1 MGMFRHIRQTFFL
14 VITLAAAMV
23 SSCRSGEEELAFLR
37 VSEKELFLPC
47 NEGTSRLTVSCSGDF
62 TVKSSVVWVRC
73 EIISTR
79 LTDNLVLYV
88 EENPAVN
95 ARVGEIRISAKDCK
109 DVTVTLTQEG
119 CDPMGSPDCRL
130 VSLKL
135 DKVLNGLES
144 DVEFKLDNLGRTFT
158 AKYLKWIER
167 SDPQMFVLTFET
179 TGKSVSAGGK
189 TVISGETRLSL
200 AERVSLVITAESGTK
215 SEYFIDLNCPQINTE
230 LPVLRLQ
237 PDSEINSTEI
247 YVQTTAT
254 LYSPHTSNGWWSP
267 ENGKIEVRGRGNST
281 WGLPKKPYRIKFP
294 EKFSPVGLNHASAK
308 SWVLLAND
316 MDKSLIRDALGW
328 VMSSILFN
336 PDENYHDPLVV
347 KFTPCTQFVNVY
359 MGNRYHGL
367 YHLTDQ
373 LERAKDRVAV
383 DKLEA
388 ADGADPAKI
397 EGGYI
402 VESSVHGEAAPVR
415 FNSRVCG
422 IQFDHKY
429 PKDDDFDPAQYAYI
443 EDHIAKAEEVLYG
456 TGFKDAQN
464 GWRRYFDER
473 TLADYIIVKELCG
486 DMDGYISTYIYK
498 RRGSDKLFFGPIWDV
513 DKGWGNE
520 ERTAGYTADKE
531 HSLMIRAGFQMPGC
545 NRKDWYNR
553 FWEDES
559 FRAFVN
565 RRWTSKRTEL
575 VEAVKKTARD
585 LPASMRKAVDA
596 NFTVWP
602 FYYQSCW
609 GAPLPAETYQLEI
622 DRIIRLT
629 DSRAAV
635 LDAEFAK

>member
-1 MGMFRHIRQTFFL
+1 MFKHIRGAFFAVVL
-14 VITLAAAMV
+14 MAAAMV
-23 SSCRSGEEELAFLR
+23 TSCRGGEEELSFLR
-37 VSEKELFLPC
+37 VSETELYVTGDG
-47 NEGTSRLTVSCSGDF
+47 GTCRLSVSCSGDF
-62 TVKSSVVWVRC
+62 IVKSSVAWVRC
-73 EIISTR
+73 EVIPTR
-79 LTDNLVLYV
+79 VTDNLVLYV

-95 ARVGEIRISAKDCK
+95 VRVGQIRISAKNCK
-109 DVTVTLTQEG
+109 DVTVTVSQQS

-130 VSLKL
+130 LSLKL
-135 DKVLNGLES
+135 DRSLNALES
-144 DVEFKLDNLGRTFT
+144 DVEFKLDNLGRNFT

-167 SDPQMFVLTFET
+167 SDPEMFILTFET
-179 TGKSVSAGGK
+179 TGKSVKVGGK
-189 TVISGETRLSL
+189 LAVSGETKVSL
-200 AERVSLVITAESGTK
+200 AEKLSVVVTAENGAAN
-215 SEYFIDLNCPQINTE
+215 EYFIDFNCPQINTE

-237 PDSEINSTEI
+237 PDSEINSTEV
-247 YVQTTAT
+247 YVPTIAT
-254 LYSPHTSNGWWSP
+254 LYSPHTPDGWWTP

-328 VMSSILFN
+328 VMSSILFD
-336 PDENYHDPLVV
+336 PGENYHDPLAVM
-347 KFTPCTQFVNVY
+347 FTPCTQFVNVY

-402 VESSVHGEAAPVR
+402 VESSVHWEAAPVR

-422 IQFDHKY
+422 IQFDRKY

-443 EDHIAKAEEVLYG
+443 ENHIAKAEEALYG
-456 TGFKDAQN
+456 AGFKDPQN
-464 GWRRYFDER
+464 GWRRYFDEK

-520 ERTAGYTADKE
+520 KRTAGYTADKD

-545 NRKDWYNR
+545 NRADWYNR
-553 FWEDES
+553 FWEDET

-565 RRWTSKRTEL
+565 RRWKSKRTEL
-575 VEAVKKTARD
+575 VEAVKKAARS
-585 LPASMRKAVDA
+585 LPASMGKAVDA
-596 NFTVWP
+596 NFSVWP
-602 FYYQSCW
+602 FNYQACW
-609 GAPLPAETYQLEI
+609 DAPLPAETYQLEI

-629 DSRAAV
+629 DRRAAV
-635 LDAEFAK
+635 LDTEFAK